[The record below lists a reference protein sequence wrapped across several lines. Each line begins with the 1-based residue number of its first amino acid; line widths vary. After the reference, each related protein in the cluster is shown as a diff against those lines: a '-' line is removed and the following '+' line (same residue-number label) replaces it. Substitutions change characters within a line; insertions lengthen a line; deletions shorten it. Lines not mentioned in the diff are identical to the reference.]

1 MNTIKVKNEYFN
13 VVLMMIKI
21 EIQNDGIMIQF

>member
-1 MNTIKVKNEYFN
+1 MNTIKVKKEYFN
-13 VVLMMIKI
+13 VDLMMIKI